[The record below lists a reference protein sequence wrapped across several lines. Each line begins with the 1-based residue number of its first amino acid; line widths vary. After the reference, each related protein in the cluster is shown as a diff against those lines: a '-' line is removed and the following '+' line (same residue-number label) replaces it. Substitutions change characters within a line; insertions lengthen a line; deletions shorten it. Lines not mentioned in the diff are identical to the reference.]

1 MELTVFWTQFAE
13 NKLEDIFH
21 YYKYEVNI
29 DVTRRL
35 VTGIV
40 DKTIDLEKHPYKGQK
55 EELLKD
61 RQEEFRYLV
70 YKSYKIIYWINE
82 EKQRIE
88 IANVFDCRR
97 NPTKM
102 NEIE

>member
-1 MELTVFWTQFAE
+1 MELAVFWTQFAE

-29 DVTRRL
+29 DVARRL
-35 VTGIV
+35 VNGIV
-40 DKTIDLEKHPYKGQK
+40 EKTIDQENHPYKGQK

-61 RQEEFRYLV
+61 RPEDFRYLV
-70 YKSYKIIYWINE
+70 YKSYKIIYRINE

-102 NEIE
+102 NEVE

>member
-13 NKLEDIFH
+13 NKLEDIFN
-21 YYKYEVNI
+21 YYKYEVDI
-29 DVTRRL
+29 DVARRL

-40 DKTIDLEKHPYKGQK
+40 DKTIDLEKNPHKGQK

-61 RQEEFRYLV
+61 RPEEFRYLV
-70 YKSYKIIYWINE
+70 YKSYKIIYWINK

-102 NEIE
+102 NEVE

>member
-1 MELTVFWTQFAE
+1 VELTVFWTQFAE

-21 YYKYEVNI
+21 YYKYEVSI
-29 DVTRRL
+29 DVAKRL

-40 DKTIDLEKHPYKGQK
+40 DKTIGLEKHPYQGQK
-55 EELLKD
+55 EELLKH
-61 RQEEFRYLV
+61 RPEEFRYLV
-70 YKSYKIIYWINE
+70 YKNYKIIYWINE
-82 EKQRIE
+82 KKQRIE

-102 NEIE
+102 NEVE